1 MFWETF
7 EELCKRNNTR
17 PNPVAAQLGIS
28 SGAVTKWKQK
38 GVIPNGSTLQAIADR
53 FNVTVDYLIGNT
65 DTTSPKRK
73 KAVAIS
79 DELWEALQNN
89 PDVLAAC
96 EEIARNPEMLQVF
109 KAIKERKDSE
119 TK

>member
-65 DTTSPKRK
+65 DDPSPEK
-73 KAVAIS
+73 KKPAAIS
-79 DELWEALQNN
+79 DELWDALNNN
-89 PDVLAAC
+89 PDVVELF
-96 EEIARNPEMLQVF
+96 EMIVRNPGLIENLEN
-109 KAIKERKDSE
+109 ALGKEKKD
-119 TK
+119 

>member
-65 DTTSPKRK
+65 DATSPERK
-73 KAVAIS
+73 KPVAIS
-79 DELWEALQNN
+79 DELWEALHN
-89 PDVLAAC
+89 PKAV
-96 EEIARNPEMLQVF
+96 EILERIVRNPRLMDNSDN
-109 KAIKERKDSE
+109 AITKEEK
-119 TK
+119 

>member
-65 DTTSPKRK
+65 DAPSPERK
-73 KAVAIS
+73 KPVAIS
-79 DELWEALQNN
+79 DELWEALNNN
-89 PDVLAAC
+89 PKAVELF
-96 EEIARNPEMLQVF
+96 ERIVRNPGLMD
-109 KAIKERKDSE
+109 AIEKEQ
-119 TK
+119 